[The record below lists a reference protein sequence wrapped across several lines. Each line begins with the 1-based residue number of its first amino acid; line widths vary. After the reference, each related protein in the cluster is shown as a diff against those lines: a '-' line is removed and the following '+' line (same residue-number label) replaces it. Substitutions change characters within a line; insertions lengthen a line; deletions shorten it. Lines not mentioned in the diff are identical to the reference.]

1 MKQGLWYTRPSP
13 MNMRSALYTARRHLG
28 AAQYSTAARLLKND
42 SQVLCPVA
50 DSGRTALPPLLLLL
64 LLLLAVP
71 WPPLPLLLLPP
82 MPLLLLLLL
91 EEEEEAVATVELVA
105 LPLLFFPR
113 SNILALSFK
122 LSAGGEGS
130 AVGIVSSGG
139 KSFMRLRD
147 ILQPCFRRYG
157 LRMDT
162 VQAPSEG
169 IVLRFEGER

>member
-1 MKQGLWYTRPSP
+1 

-50 DSGRTALPPLLLLL
+50 DSGRTALPPLPLPLLL

-71 WPPLPLLLLPP
+71 WPPLPLLLLPMP
-82 MPLLLLLLL
+82 LPLLLL
-91 EEEEEAVATVELVA
+91 EEEAVATVELVA

>member
-1 MKQGLWYTRPSP
+1 

-50 DSGRTALPPLLLLL
+50 DSGRTALPPLPPPPLLLLL

-71 WPPLPLLLLPP
+71 WPPLPLLLLP
-82 MPLLLLLLL
+82 MPLPLLLLLL